1 MRQFPPELIDAVI
14 RENHDDIPTLRSS
27 ALVCRAF
34 LPSSQ
39 ACIFSVV
46 ELVAFKQTALRLHKT
61 LVQSPHLCRH
71 VKTLRIT
78 RLALYG
84 YWSIWSP
91 YVALILG
98 LIQDVTS
105 FTLTFTRFHRSN
117 WDTLPEGLRVSLC
130 EFCRR
135 SHLRSLELLHLGE
148 LADLSQFAQLVTSPL
163 LTRIS
168 LLGLS
173 LELPL
178 PHPTMPH
185 PSPQLNQ
192 CQLYLR
198 PPTLDTVARWLIGG
212 GAFANIRELGFLW
225 DDDTAPPSRPT
236 SPSLQKHS
244 PNPLPQV
251 NALSIPPAR
260 DPTQPFAGG
269 LRATTCC
276 QHIIPHRRAQRPTF
290 RRPAHRTLR
299 IQVWPR
305 MRRPAD
311 TYPHPPAR

>member
-27 ALVCRAF
+27 ALVWRAF

-78 RLALYG
+78 RLAL
-84 YWSIWSP
+84 
-91 YVALILG
+91 
-98 LIQDVTS
+98 
-105 FTLTFTRFHRSN
+105 FHRSN

-168 LLGLS
+168 FLGLS

-185 PSPQLNQ
+185 PSPQLNR

-225 DDDTAPPSRPT
+225 DDDTV
-236 SPSLQKHS
+236 
-244 PNPLPQV
+244 PQV
-251 NALSIPPAR
+251 DQLLQASKN
-260 DPTQPFAGG
+260 
-269 LRATTCC
+269 
-276 QHIIPHRRAQRPTF
+276 
-290 RRPAHRTLR
+290 TLR
-299 IQVWPR
+299 ILYLKSTHSVF
-305 MRRPAD
+305 
-311 TYPHPPAR
+311 PPLGILHTLSLAGFAQLRVVSISYLILTEP